1 MIPELERL
9 SEGVQLLQRVRE
21 LFYEMSDAGERD
33 RAWDYLRSRF
43 GEFEEAD
50 VPDWEQIEYE
60 RLESDAPSDE
70 SNRDD

>member
-43 GEFEEAD
+43 AEFEKAD
-50 VPDWEQIEYE
+50 VPSWEQIEYE
-60 RLESDAPSDE
+60 RLESGMVPDGNE
-70 SNRDD
+70 RGV